1 MRRRKPPHFF
11 VIETVMDPS
20 SLNDASM
27 REAEELAARG
37 ERSGA
42 IAALKDFLDANPK
55 AFDAW
60 IRLGNLL
67 YHEQRHAEAIQAV
80 KAAERADP
88 LAIQFQHIQRAMQ
101 SRDFAHANTIAQG
114 MLAKHPGHPRAVFTL
129 AHLASST
136 GDHEG
141 AVEILE
147 GALHLSPAN
156 LVLRTMLIGALEHA
170 GAYRRAVAAAKEL
183 ARIEESFDSL
193 WPLITV
199 LLRYGQ
205 NDEALEACDRV
216 ERHVKSDPAKHSAVK
231 LVRGQIHR
239 IQGDRKA
246 SIELLRASLADAPLN
261 AAAWWA
267 LADMKAYAF
276 SQAEQQAIKELSA
289 RPDIDRK
296 QKSIATFA
304 LARAHEVEGDGAASM
319 PLYVKANAL
328 HHDHAFDPQRFS
340 AAADRLGES
349 YTPETLATQARG
361 ATGAATPVFIVG
373 LPRAGSTLIEQ
384 ILASHSQVEATI
396 EQPSLPA
403 VKRTAHLRCVERF
416 GGDYLSNIGRLPQS
430 DLEELGQ
437 AYLEESTLFRSGDR
451 AVFTDK
457 MPNNFEHVGLI
468 HKILPNAVIIDV
480 RRNPM
485 DCGFSLFKQYFTQ
498 GAEFSY
504 SLKDIGSYYNGY
516 LKIMDHWDRVLP
528 GKVLHVQY
536 EDLVRSPEPVI
547 QNLLA
552 GVGVKFEPRCLK
564 FHETRRAVRT
574 ASSEQVRRPLYNEG
588 VGAWRAVEPQL
599 EDLKTALGPQT
610 LDRFREHL

>member
-1 MRRRKPPHFF
+1 
-11 VIETVMDPS
+11 MDPDT
-20 SLNDASM
+20 LNTATM
-27 REAEELAARG
+27 REAENMAARG
-37 ERSGA
+37 ERSEA
-42 IAALKDFLDANPK
+42 IAALKGLVEANPG
-55 AFDAW
+55 AFNAW

-67 YHEQRHAEAIQAV
+67 YHEQLYAEAVRAV

-88 LAIQFQHIQRAMQ
+88 MTPQFQLIQRAMQ
-101 SRDFAHANTIAQG
+101 SRDFAQAKTSAER

-129 AHLASST
+129 AHLASSK

-170 GAYRRAVAAAKEL
+170 GDYRRAVAAAQEL

-205 NDEALEACDRV
+205 NDEALAACDRA

-231 LVRGQIHR
+231 LVRGQIRR
-239 IQGDRKA
+239 IQGNREA
-246 SIELLRASLADAPLN
+246 SIDLFRASLADDPRN

-267 LADMKAYAF
+267 LADMKTYAF
-276 SQAEQQAIKELSA
+276 SPAEQQAIRELSA

-296 QKSIATFA
+296 QRSVATFA
-304 LARAHEVEGDGAASM
+304 LARAHEMEGDGAASM
-319 PLYVKANAL
+319 PLYIKANAL
-328 HHDHAFDPQRFS
+328 HPDHAFDPQRFD
-340 AAADRLGES
+340 AAADRLRES

-361 ATGAATPVFIVG
+361 ATGTATPVFIVG

-384 ILASHSQVEATI
+384 ILASHSQIEATI
-396 EQPSLPA
+396 EQPTLPA

-437 AYLEESTLFRSGDR
+437 AYLDESALFRTGDR
-451 AVFTDK
+451 AFFTDK
-457 MPNNFEHVGLI
+457 LPNNFEHVGLI

-485 DCGFSLFKQYFTQ
+485 DCGFSLFKQHFAQ
-498 GAEFSY
+498 GVEFSY

-574 ASSEQVRRPLYNEG
+574 ASSEQVRQPLYREG
-588 VGAWRAVEPQL
+588 VGAWRAVEPHL
-599 EDLKTALGPQT
+599 EDLKAALGPQT
-610 LDRFREHL
+610 LNRFREHL